1 MKGNKNRTIWTVTYL
16 NKIISKSSMNFDKK
30 KKGCL
35 SKIDKSKKGSVDKK
49 IKKLV
54 DLINS
59 LKDYYT
65 TSSCSGRILLIKRPK
80 SGKKCDVDFLFESH
94 NKVSFDEIR
103 EKLKSIPEQDVWFRQ
118 ESMILHVA
126 CRTIKNAQKILDLS
140 SSTGFKHSG
149 IITTRKKIIVE
160 IIGSEQFDTIIAK
173 HGKLFVGDEYLR
185 LLVNEANKKLDINN
199 GKIKKFYKLVNDFK
213 TQMVQSS

>member
-1 MKGNKNRTIWTVTYL
+1 
-16 NKIISKSSMNFDKK
+16 MNFEKEKK
-30 KKGCL
+30 ECL
-35 SKIDKSKKGSVDKK
+35 NKIDKSRKGSVDKK
-49 IKKLV
+49 IKELV

-59 LKDYYT
+59 LKDYYS

-94 NKVSFDEIR
+94 DKVSFEEIKAR
-103 EKLKSIPEQDVWFRQ
+103 LKNIPEQDLWFRQ

-126 CRTIKNAQKILDLS
+126 CRTVENAQKILDLS
-140 SSTGFKHSG
+140 SEAGFKHSG

-173 HGKLFVGDEYLR
+173 HGKVFVSDEHLR
-185 LLVNEANKKLDINN
+185 LLVSEANKKLEINSR
-199 GKIKKFYKLVNDFK
+199 KIKRFYGLIKSLK
-213 TQMVQSS
+213 GQMAQPS

>member
-1 MKGNKNRTIWTVTYL
+1 
-16 NKIISKSSMNFDKK
+16 MNFEKE

-35 SKIDKSKKGSVDKK
+35 SKIDKSKKGSIDRK
-49 IKKLV
+49 IKELV

-94 NKVSFDEIR
+94 KKVSFEEI
-103 EKLKSIPEQDVWFRQ
+103 KACLKNIPEQDLWFRQ
-118 ESMILHVA
+118 ESMILHAA
-126 CRTIKNAQKILDLS
+126 CRTIENAQKILDLS
-140 SSTGFKHSG
+140 TLAGFKHSG
-149 IITTRKKIIVE
+149 IITTRKKIVVE

-173 HGKLFVGDEYLR
+173 HGRVFASDDHLS
-185 LLVNEANKKLDINN
+185 LLVDEANKKLDINSR
-199 GKIKKFYKLVNDFK
+199 KIKKFYDLIKSLKD
-213 TQMVQSS
+213 

>member
-1 MKGNKNRTIWTVTYL
+1 
-16 NKIISKSSMNFDKK
+16 MNFEKE

-35 SKIDKSKKGSVDKK
+35 NKIDRSKKGSIDKK
-49 IKKLV
+49 IKELV

-80 SGKKCDVDFLFESH
+80 SGKKCDVDFLLASH
-94 NKVSFDEIR
+94 NNVSFKEI
-103 EKLKSIPEQDVWFRQ
+103 KSCLKNIPKQDLWFRQ

-126 CRTIKNAQKILDLS
+126 CRTIENAQKILDLS
-140 SSTGFKHSG
+140 TLTGFKHSG

-173 HGKLFVGDEYLR
+173 HGRVFANDDHLS
-185 LLVNEANKKLDINN
+185 LLVDEANKKLEINN
-199 GKIKKFYKLVNDFK
+199 RKIKKFYNLVKSLKN
-213 TQMVQSS
+213 

>member
-1 MKGNKNRTIWTVTYL
+1 MKFEKE
-16 NKIISKSSMNFDKK
+16 KK
-30 KKGCL
+30 DCL
-35 SKIDKSKKGSVDKK
+35 SKIDKSKKGSIDKK

-54 DLINS
+54 ELINL

-80 SGKKCDVDFLFESH
+80 SGKKCDVGFLFESH
-94 NKVSFDEIR
+94 NKVSFEEI
-103 EKLKSIPEQDVWFRQ
+103 KVCLKNIPEQDLWFRQ

-126 CRTIKNAQKILDLS
+126 CRTIENAQKILDIS
-140 SSTGFKHSG
+140 SMAGFKHSG
-149 IITTRKKIIVE
+149 IITTRKKIVVE

-185 LLVNEANKKLDINN
+185 LLVNEANKKLGINSR
-199 GKIKKFYKLVNDFK
+199 KIKKFYDLIKSLKD
-213 TQMVQSS
+213 

>member
-1 MKGNKNRTIWTVTYL
+1 
-16 NKIISKSSMNFDKK
+16 MNFEKE

-35 SKIDKSKKGSVDKK
+35 NKIDRSKKGSIDKK

-54 DLINS
+54 ELINS

-80 SGKKCDVDFLFESH
+80 SGKKCDVGFLFESH
-94 NKVSFDEIR
+94 NKVNFEEI
-103 EKLKSIPEQDVWFRQ
+103 KKCLKNIPEQDLWFRQ
-118 ESMILHVA
+118 ESMILHVS
-126 CRTIKNAQKILDLS
+126 CRTIENAQKILDLGNR
-140 SSTGFKHSG
+140 TGFKHSG

-173 HGKLFVGDEYLR
+173 HGKVFVSDDHLS
-185 LLVNEANKKLDINN
+185 LLIDEANKKLEINSR
-199 GKIKKFYKLVNDFK
+199 KIKRFYDLIKSLK
-213 TQMVQSS
+213 GQMAQLS

>member
-1 MKGNKNRTIWTVTYL
+1 
-16 NKIISKSSMNFDKK
+16 MNFDKE

-35 SKIDKSKKGSVDKK
+35 SKIDKSKKGSIDKK

-54 DLINS
+54 ELINS

-80 SGKKCDVDFLFESH
+80 SGKKCDVGFLFESH
-94 NKVSFDEIR
+94 NNVSFEEI
-103 EKLKSIPEQDVWFRQ
+103 KTCLKNIPEQDLWFRQ
-118 ESMILHVA
+118 ESMILHVS

-140 SSTGFKHSG
+140 SLAGFKHSG

-173 HGKLFVGDEYLR
+173 HGTLFVGDEYLR
-185 LLVNEANKKLDINN
+185 LLVNEANKKLEINSR
-199 GKIKKFYKLVNDFK
+199 KIKKFYKLVNDFK
-213 TQMVQSS
+213 AQMAQSS